1 VADVNQLFADAVSRH
16 QSGDV
21 AVAEQM
27 YRSVIAASPNHAA
40 AYCNLGAL
48 LGKSGRED
56 EAAQC
61 YREALVAVPGYP
73 DAHFNLGNLYRRQN
87 KNRDAVEQ
95 YTNCLRGNP
104 AHVSAGFNL
113 GLAYI
118 NLGDLQSAKRC
129 FLQVVKLEPSFADA
143 WGRLG
148 DLHLRCVESA
158 SAITAFQKYCELRPV
173 DDRGQNNLAL
183 ALANDG
189 RHGDA
194 IDLLQKLVRI
204 RPEYAEA
211 HNTLGV
217 TLEAIGKKDEAL
229 LHYDAAVKAKPDY
242 ADAWSNRGMNLL
254 ESGRADEAIESLQ
267 QSVNLRPDVPAVHSN
282 LLLAIN
288 YSSNYSPDQIA
299 SEHRRWAERFAGNP
313 PPPFLPA
320 DTNPDRIVKIGYVSA
335 DFRQHTVAGF
345 IDALLT
351 NHDRR
356 KFNITSYFN
365 GSRPDDMTERLKTL
379 SDSWQ
384 VISGYSDDQIAARIQ
399 SDRIDVLIDLSG
411 HTAGNRMLV
420 FARRPAP
427 LQLTMFGYPNTTGIS
442 AIDYRVTD
450 AVSDPATVTAGP
462 SPERLLRLPKLA
474 WVYNP
479 PPKSPAI
486 AALPS
491 LTTKFFTFG
500 CLNNAAKISDAC
512 LSAWSD
518 VLNAVPNSRLVLL
531 AGQSNAGAK
540 RLADRFGSAGI
551 PRDRVE
557 LVYRLPRD
565 QYFTA
570 YEGFD
575 LALDPFPYNGGVTTC
590 DALWMGV
597 PVLTVE
603 GHSYA
608 SRQGMAVL
616 DALGLP
622 GFVAKKP
629 SDLAELA
636 QSWSNRRPELAQIRA
651 GLRNRMQMSAVCD
664 LPGYVKA
671 FETELLKV
679 WKQKLSG

>member
-1 VADVNQLFADAVSRH
+1 MPDVNQLFADAVMRH

-21 AVAEQM
+21 AVAEQL
-27 YRSVIAASPNHAA
+27 YRTVIAAAPNHAS
-40 AYCNLGAL
+40 AYCNLGTL
-48 LGKSGRED
+48 LGKSGRDD

-61 YREALVAVPGYP
+61 FREALVAIPGYP

-87 KNRDAVEQ
+87 KNRDAIEQ

-104 AHVSAGFNL
+104 QNASAGFNL
-113 GLAYI
+113 GLAFL
-118 NLGDLQSAKRC
+118 NVGDLQSAKRC
-129 FLQVVKLEPSFADA
+129 FLQVVKLEPTFADA

-148 DLHLRCVESA
+148 DVHLRCSESA
-158 SAITAFQKYCELRPV
+158 SAITAFQKFCDLRPI

-194 IDLLQKLVRI
+194 IDLLTKLVRI

-217 TLEAIGKKDEAL
+217 TFEAIGKKDEAL
-229 LHYDAAVKAKPDY
+229 QHYDAAVKAKPEY
-242 ADAWSNRGMNLL
+242 ADAWSNRGINLL

-267 QSVNLRPDVPAVHSN
+267 QSVILRPDVPAVHSN

-288 YSSNYSPDQIA
+288 YSSRYSPSQIA
-299 SEHRRWAERFAGNP
+299 AEHRRWGQRFAANA
-313 PPPFLPA
+313 PPPFLPLDA
-320 DTNPDRIVKIGYVSA
+320 NPDRIVRIGYVSS
-335 DFRQHTVAGF
+335 DFRHHTVAGF
-345 IDALLT
+345 IEALLA

-356 KFNITSYFN
+356 RFHVTSYFN
-365 GSRPDDMTERLKTL
+365 GSRPDEMTERLRKM

-384 VISGYSDDQIAARIQ
+384 VISGYSDDQIAAKIK
-399 SDRIDVLIDLSG
+399 SDRIDVLIDLNG
-411 HTAGNRMLV
+411 HTAGNRMQL

-427 LQLTMFGYPNTTGIS
+427 LQLTMFGYPNTTGVP

-450 AVSDPATVTAGP
+450 AVSDPTELSTELSA
-462 SPERLLRLPKLA
+462 EQLLRLPNLA

-479 PPKSPAI
+479 PLKAPAVSP
-486 AALPS
+486 LPS
-491 LTTKFFTFG
+491 LSTKHFTFG

-512 LSAWSD
+512 LTAWSA
-518 VLNAVPNSRLVLL
+518 VMNSVPNSRLVLL

-540 RLADRFGSAGI
+540 RLADRFAKAGI
-551 PRDRVE
+551 PRERVE

-570 YEGFD
+570 YEGLD

-603 GHSYA
+603 GQSYA

-616 DALGLP
+616 EVLGLP

-629 SDLAELA
+629 SDLAGLA
-636 QSWSNRRPELAQIRA
+636 LSWSNRRPELARIRT
-651 GLRNRMQMSAVCD
+651 GLRNRMQMSPVCD
-664 LPGYVKA
+664 QPGYVKS

-679 WKQKLSG
+679 WNQKLSR

>member
-1 VADVNQLFADAVSRH
+1 MPDVNQLFADAVVRH

-21 AVAEQM
+21 AVAEQL
-27 YRSVIAASPNHAA
+27 YRSVIAAAPNHAS

-48 LGKSGRED
+48 LGKQGRED

-61 YREALVAVPGYP
+61 YLAALSAIPGYP

-87 KNRDAVEQ
+87 KNRDAIEQ
-95 YTNCLRGNP
+95 YTHCLRGNP
-104 AHVSAGFNL
+104 NHVSAGFNL
-113 GLAYI
+113 GLAYL

-129 FLQVVKLEPSFADA
+129 FLQVVRLEPTFADA

-148 DLHLRCVESA
+148 DVHLRCSESA
-158 SAITAFQKYCELRPV
+158 SAITAFQKFCDLRPV

-189 RHGDA
+189 RHSDA

-217 TLEAIGKKDEAL
+217 TFEAIGKKDEAL
-229 LHYDAAVKAKPDY
+229 LHYDAAVKVKPDY
-242 ADAWSNRGMNLL
+242 ADAWSNRGINLL

-267 QSVNLRPDVPAVHSN
+267 QSVILRPDAPAVHSN

-288 YSSNYSPDQIA
+288 YSSRYSPSQVA
-299 SEHRRWAERFAGNP
+299 AEHRRWGQRFAGNP

-320 DTNPDRIVKIGYVSA
+320 DTNPDRVVKIGYVSA
-335 DFRQHTVAGF
+335 DFRQHPVAGF
-345 IDALLT
+345 IESLLA
-351 NHDRR
+351 NHDRNR
-356 KFNITSYFN
+356 FHVTSYFN
-365 GSRPDDMTERLKTL
+365 GARPDDVTERLKKM

-384 VISGYSDDQIAARIQ
+384 VICGYSDDQIASKIK
-399 SDRIDVLIDLSG
+399 SDRIDVLLDLSG
-411 HTAGNRMLV
+411 HTNGNRMLL

-427 LQLTMFGYPNTTGIS
+427 MQLTLFGYPNTSGIA

-450 AVSDPATVTAGP
+450 AISDPPDLTVGLST
-462 SPERLLRLPKLA
+462 EHLLRLPNLA

-479 PPKSPAI
+479 PTKAPAVSP
-486 AALPS
+486 LPS
-491 LTTKFFTFG
+491 LSTKNFTFG

-512 LSAWSD
+512 LTAWAA

-540 RLADRFGSAGI
+540 RLADRFAKAGI

-570 YEGFD
+570 YEGLD

-603 GHSYA
+603 GQSYV
-608 SRQGMAVL
+608 SRQGLAVL
-616 DALGLP
+616 EVLGLP
-622 GFVAKKP
+622 GFVAKKS
-629 SDLAELA
+629 SDLAGLA
-636 QSWSNRRPELAQIRA
+636 QSWSTRRPELARIRA
-651 GLRNRMQMSAVCD
+651 SLRNRMQMSAVCD
-664 LPGYVKA
+664 QPGYVKA

-679 WKQKLSG
+679 WKLKLSR